1 MIFIFLF
8 IYNMTEKIDF
18 VEKST
23 TFVSTTKTFKS
34 EIVIHDQYRK
44 INRKNEIK
52 FIKLNS
58 NNYQNWTND
67 MKILLSIKMM
77 WFLIFET
84 ISMFDSLK
92 FFDHVKW
99 LIDDVQ
105 TKTWIYVNLKNSQHN
120 HIKKLIIAHA
130 MWKTLKKMHD
140 AFDQKKFNFFKK
152 KFFNYKAEATKL
164 IDDVC
169 SNLFRL
175 QIIIRDIKSNETSI
189 DLNIA
194 FILINSID
202 NKTYIMIK
210 YYLKNMKN
218 LTLIHIKKRLKLIKQ
233 KIKNDSITDDVANKS
248 KISNKKRS
256 KKQKNK
262 RECYFCNKQK
272 HYKLKCFK

>member
-1 MIFIFLF
+1 
-8 IYNMTEKIDF
+8 
-18 VEKST
+18 
-23 TFVSTTKTFKS
+23 
-34 EIVIHDQYRK
+34 
-44 INRKNEIK
+44 
-52 FIKLNS
+52 
-58 NNYQNWTND
+58 
-67 MKILLSIKMM
+67 
-77 WFLIFET
+77 
-84 ISMFDSLK
+84 
-92 FFDHVKW
+92 
-99 LIDDVQ
+99 
-105 TKTWIYVNLKNSQHN
+105 
-120 HIKKLIIAHA
+120 
-130 MWKTLKKMHD
+130 MHD

-152 KFFNYKAEATKL
+152 KFFNYKTETTKS

-175 QIIIRDIKSNETSI
+175 QMIIRDIRSTKTSI

-210 YYLKNMKN
+210 YHLEDMKN

-233 KIKNDSITDDVANKS
+233 KIKNDSITDDVTNKS

-262 RECYFCNKQK
+262 RECYFCNKRK